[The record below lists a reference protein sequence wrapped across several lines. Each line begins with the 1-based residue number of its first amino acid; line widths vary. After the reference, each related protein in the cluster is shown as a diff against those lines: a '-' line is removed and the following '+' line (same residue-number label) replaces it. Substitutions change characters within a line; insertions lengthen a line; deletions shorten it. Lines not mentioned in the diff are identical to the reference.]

1 MSLSLLYT
9 MLDSQPAMADLMR
22 SNGKLYVVVGVVI
35 LIFLVLFAFLV
46 FLDIRLRKL
55 EKTKGSK

>member
-1 MSLSLLYT
+1 

-55 EKTKGSK
+55 EKIKGSK

>member
-1 MSLSLLYT
+1 MSLPILYT
-9 MLDSQPAMADLMR
+9 ILDGQPAMADLMR
-22 SNGKLYVVVGVVI
+22 SNGKLYVVVGVVT

-55 EKTKGSK
+55 EKTEGSK